1 MQLKPKFLLPALA
14 LALASGASAVA
25 TVPAGMNAGKIPD
38 ITVWDE
44 ANAQHSLWNEL
55 QAAGSGPVIVL
66 PVYTRCT
73 MSCPI
78 LARMLVQQTSQLSGG
93 APYRVLIF
101 SFDPGDDA
109 EALRQFRAQKNL
121 PSSWILV
128 HSSAADIRRFCDFFH
143 YSIMTEGSVMIHT
156 NQMFLLDRNFQW
168 RSTFIDEQWDAAELR
183 HLDEASGLARS
194 FRVARNESGDA
205 GLYRLW
211 RNVAQ
216 PHAGHGI
223 ADQASTLIA
232 QRKPC
237 KIATVSARASSLELF
252 SIEWVTCKPED
263 PAYRFT
269 MGLEPIFPAYS

>member
-1 MQLKPKFLLPALA
+1 MQLKRKFLLPALA
-14 LALASGASAVA
+14 LALASGVSAVA
-25 TVPAGMNAGKIPD
+25 TVPAGLNAGKIPD

-44 ANAQHSLWNEL
+44 ANAQHSLWDEL
-55 QAAGSGPVIVL
+55 RAAGSGPVIVL

-93 APYRVLIF
+93 PPYRVLIF

-128 HSSAADIRRFCDFFH
+128 HSGAADIRRFCDFFH

-168 RSTFIDEQWDAAELR
+168 RATFIDEQWDAAELR
-183 HLDEASGLARS
+183 TWMKRVDSPGVLGWFAMNPEILVYIGFGGMLLSLTLVLGSLIRRPRS
-194 FRVARNESGDA
+194 
-205 GLYRLW
+205 L
-211 RNVAQ
+211 
-216 PHAGHGI
+216 P
-223 ADQASTLIA
+223 
-232 QRKPC
+232 
-237 KIATVSARASSLELF
+237 SAN
-252 SIEWVTCKPED
+252 
-263 PAYRFT
+263 PAK
-269 MGLEPIFPAYS
+269 